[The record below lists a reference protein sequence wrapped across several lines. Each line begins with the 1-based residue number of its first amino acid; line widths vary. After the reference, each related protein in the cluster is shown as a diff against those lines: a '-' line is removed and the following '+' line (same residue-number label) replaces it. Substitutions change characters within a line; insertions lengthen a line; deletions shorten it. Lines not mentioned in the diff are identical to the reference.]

1 MAQEAGWLVG
11 WRHYVEASS
20 PPNAFYGKS
29 SSLRWATSP
38 NLSRIQW
45 PVEPEML
52 KTQIEVF
59 GILLRTE
66 LVGSACL
73 QSSSMLAPWETTI
86 TRSPANAAYI
96 ITSFSVYY
104 EQLLEWLGIRMCR
117 CILNFLCTA
126 SFHFTNSMLT
136 RFEIANSTSKF
147 HYSVN
152 HTKTSEWEYY
162 NTAYPCASQLLCS
175 STKHTAQIVG
185 QGSPRH
191 PVKTENCSKHIY

>member
-104 EQLLEWLGIRMCR
+104 EQLLE
-117 CILNFLCTA
+117 
-126 SFHFTNSMLT
+126 
-136 RFEIANSTSKF
+136 
-147 HYSVN
+147 
-152 HTKTSEWEYY
+152 
-162 NTAYPCASQLLCS
+162 
-175 STKHTAQIVG
+175 
-185 QGSPRH
+185 
-191 PVKTENCSKHIY
+191 